1 MAKRP
6 GTVPILR
13 DVKTRSAKLAPSQSH
28 RRPNGQRGR
37 PQAASAGLVPAP
49 VAAPVAGLTGVAGPL
64 EEPAPAVLPG
74 RQAAWM
80 GARSRSISA
89 RFSPA
94 SPYSCHAMAASDSAS
109 PSAVASVRSAASL
122 AIVSGVSTVPPFRG
136 YAALGRGVVGCHAG
150 AAARRPAAQR
160 PAADRVRNRCAVGRA
175 RQSVALTCAARRQ
188 ARHGARRR
196 RPAIPPGS
204 RARRRAGR
212 GP

>member
-80 GARSRSISA
+80 GARSRSIREVLACSPIQLPRDGA
-89 RFSPA
+89 ERFG
-94 SPYSCHAMAASDSAS
+94 
-109 PSAVASVRSAASL
+109 VA
-122 AIVSGVSTVPPFRG
+122 
-136 YAALGRGVVGCHAG
+136 
-150 AAARRPAAQR
+150 
-160 PAADRVRNRCAVGRA
+160 
-175 RQSVALTCAARRQ
+175 
-188 ARHGARRR
+188 
-196 RPAIPPGS
+196 
-204 RARRRAGR
+204 
-212 GP
+212 